1 MTAAVI
7 LVLSQQ
13 MVSTPI
19 TETNREVVEDQRWD
33 ILNSSIK
40 KGFLFE

>member
-1 MTAAVI
+1 
-7 LVLSQQ
+7 